1 MGPAKGRRLPEARHW
16 PVWTAVAAAL
26 VFALDRVTKFWV
38 SHALFPG
45 QQLWPSLPIHIYYA
59 ENRGAA
65 FSLLPNAQWLFLVV
79 AVVVVVAIAAR
90 WRPLSGEPW
99 WVQAGVGMVL
109 GGAVGNALDRITQGY
124 VVDFMQLPHW
134 PVFNVADSGVTVG
147 MVIVVI
153 RIALGGRGD
162 A

>member
-1 MGPAKGRRLPEARHW
+1 
-16 PVWTAVAAAL
+16 L
-26 VFALDRVTKFWV
+26 VR
-38 SHALFPG
+38 
-45 QQLWPSLPIHIYYA
+45 
-59 ENRGAA
+59 
-65 FSLLPNAQWLFLVV
+65 
-79 AVVVVVAIAAR
+79 
-90 WRPLSGEPW
+90 
-99 WVQAGVGMVL
+99 